1 MIPAVTGTDA
11 EEAPRRREVD
21 PSESGDEESFRDA
34 LGAAVRKAGI
44 GQVAPG
50 EVPTG
55 KSLLSAVGGAR
66 GLVEAILPGLG
77 FLVVYAITQ
86 EVLPSVIAPVALAL
100 IFVVVRLATKT
111 PAVQAFAG
119 VAGIA
124 LSAGLAL
131 FTGRAEDNFAFG
143 LIINVVS
150 VTVLLVSLLV
160 RWPLI
165 GFVAGVLTNE
175 LTEWRSNKAKRRV
188 LTLATWIW
196 VGVFSLRLAVQAP
209 LYFSGHTEM
218 LATMKLLMG
227 VPLYA
232 AMLWVTWLLVT
243 SVYRR
248 EGVAR
253 PDASRE

>member
-1 MIPAVTGTDA
+1 MTSAVTGIDA
-11 EEAPRRREVD
+11 GEAPQNPEGE
-21 PSESGDEESFRDA
+21 PSETGDEETFRGA
-34 LGAAVRKAGI
+34 LSAAVRKAGI

-55 KSLLSAVGGAR
+55 KSLLSAVGGVR
-66 GLVEAILPGLG
+66 GLIEAILPGLG

-86 EVLPSVIAPVALAL
+86 QVLPSVIAPVALAL

-150 VTVLLVSLLV
+150 VSVLLVSLLV

-165 GFVAGVLTNE
+165 GFVAGILTNE
-175 LTEWRSNKAKRRV
+175 LTEWRANRAKRRV

-196 VGVFSLRLAVQAP
+196 VGVFSLRLIVQAP
-209 LYFSGHTEM
+209 LYFAGHTEM

-248 EGVAR
+248 EGVVR
-253 PDASRE
+253 SDASKE

>member
-1 MIPAVTGTDA
+1 MTGINNSPAS
-11 EEAPRRREVD
+11 P
-21 PSESGDEESFRDA
+21 ESNNDSSVPAGEDTFRGA
-34 LGAAVRKAGI
+34 LSAAVRKAGI

-50 EVPTG
+50 EMPTG
-55 KSLLSAVGGAR
+55 KSLLTAVGGVR

-77 FLVVYAITQ
+77 FLIVFAITQ
-86 EVLPSVIAPVALAL
+86 EVLPSVIAPVVLAL
-100 IFVVVRLATKT
+100 SFVIVRLATKSQAT
-111 PAVQAFAG
+111 QAFAG

-131 FTGRAEDNFAFG
+131 YTGRAEDNFAFG
-143 LIINVVS
+143 LIINAMS

-175 LTEWRSNKAKRRV
+175 LTEWRQNKAKRRV

-196 VGVFSLRLAVQAP
+196 VAVFSLRLTVQAP
-209 LYFSGHTEM
+209 LYFSGHIEM

-227 VPLYA
+227 IPLYA
-232 AMLWVTWLLVT
+232 ATLWMTWLLVT

-248 EGVAR
+248 ESVAR
-253 PDASRE
+253 PDASE